1 MNASRIHLKGKS
13 NARVLVL
20 GGSGGFGTFLLQ
32 CLKLDGAAFVATTS
46 TQKELCESLGADR
59 VIDYT
64 TTNWW
69 EIEEFKEDKVW
80 SERCI
85 CGCRCRISPLAF

>member
-1 MNASRIHLKGKS
+1 MMASRINLKGRP

-69 EIEEFKEDKVW
+69 EVEEFKEDKVW
-80 SERCI
+80 SECRVH
-85 CGCRCRISPLAF
+85 GWRCRI